1 MGLLD
6 EAIREHLELKRR
18 RGADPSVVAHEEREA
33 LAPVLPEELGLEG
46 AEEGGA
52 TDEPADVDP
61 AAAGGALGEQH
72 SVGAQGLAELA
83 HAGQETAELD
93 MRAVMAEDSHA
104 VEDDPSDGSFADG
117 HTARPYAASTHAGDA
132 EEDDPLEWELP
143 GDRDREPPPAEI
155 PGQERLSFE

>member
-33 LAPVLPEELGLEG
+33 LAPVLPEEVGLEG
-46 AEEGGA
+46 AGEDGA
-52 TDEPADVDP
+52 NDVPAIADP
-61 AAAGGALGEQH
+61 AAGGAVPGEQH
-72 SVGAQGLAELA
+72 SDAAQGLADLA

-93 MRAVMAEDSHA
+93 MGAFMAEDLDA
-104 VEDDPSDGSFADG
+104 VRDDPLDEPFADG
-117 HTARPYAASTHAGDA
+117 NTARPYAASAHAGDA
-132 EEDDPLEWELP
+132 DDDDPLEWELP
-143 GDRDREPPPAEI
+143 GDRDRESVPEEI